1 MRGKEVT
8 TSPSRKRPW
17 ELHAIVCL
25 SLIAVGASVATGYLR
40 LRSSETEHLL
50 FMVGMTFS
58 LIGLFRGSQIAWWA
72 STIAFAI
79 LAVAMS
85 YATWELINRFGF
97 VAHRSFFEAYLVS
110 GICLATFGLLLSV
123 RLRKAFPPRAEPLV
137 ADLPAFHAILKIMAP
152 IVFLI
157 AAAFSLMMPIL
168 FGSGRRNHSERNV
181 CTSLKTISSAE
192 ADFRANDRDWNRV
205 NDFWT
210 GDVQGLYA
218 IVPPRVEASPFG
230 LPEPQS
236 DGKTAVKLIEYSIA
250 LADGHPVNGFYPPIP
265 DEACPKATAWYAALR
280 ADRSASPPETYGI
293 RNTSRF
299 GFIAYSD
306 DYIAGLQCTFI
317 VNEYNTI
324 YRQKLGRS
332 LLASRKRPP
341 GPPSDPAFRDWPAE
355 DELKARWGKLD

>member
-1 MRGKEVT
+1 MRGDKVT
-8 TSPSRKRPW
+8 SPEPSRKRPW
-17 ELHAIVCL
+17 ELHAIVCIF
-25 SLIAVGASVATGYLR
+25 LIAIGASVSAGYLR
-40 LRSSETEHLL
+40 FHSPETEHLV
-50 FMVGMTFS
+50 FMAGMTFS

-72 STIAFAI
+72 SSTAFAL
-79 LAVAMS
+79 LAIMMS

-110 GICLATFGLLLSV
+110 GVCLATFGMLLSL

-137 ADLPAFHAILKIMAP
+137 ADLPAFHVVLKILAP
-152 IVFLI
+152 IVFLV
-157 AAAFSLMMPIL
+157 AAAFSLTLPIL
-168 FGSGRRNHSERNV
+168 FGGRRFHGERNV
-181 CTSLKTISSAE
+181 STSLKTLSSAE
-192 ADFRANDRDWNRV
+192 ADFRANDRDWNHV

-218 IVPPRVEASPFG
+218 VVPLKGAPP
-230 LPEPQS
+230 P
-236 DGKTAVKLIEYSIA
+236 DGTSAVKLIEYSIA
-250 LADGHPVNGFYPPIP
+250 LADGHPVNGFYPPLP
-265 DEACPKATAWYAALR
+265 DEPYPKGTAWFAALR

-306 DYIAGLQCTFI
+306 DYIAGMQYAFI

-324 YRQKLGRS
+324 FRQRLDRS

-341 GPPSDPAFRDWPAE
+341 GPPSDPAFRDWPT
-355 DELKARWGKLD
+355 DDDLKARWGKLD